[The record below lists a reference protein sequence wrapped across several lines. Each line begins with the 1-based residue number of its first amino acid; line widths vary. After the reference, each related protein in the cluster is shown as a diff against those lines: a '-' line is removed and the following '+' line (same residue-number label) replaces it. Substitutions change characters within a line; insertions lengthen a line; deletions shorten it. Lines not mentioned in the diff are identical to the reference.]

1 VRLPAS
7 PSSESRR
14 RERLLPGLAVAGSL
28 LLALV
33 LHLLVGGPP
42 SKDVKRASGRPGL
55 PRVAPIARSEERARL
70 ESAEHRAI
78 ERVLAYTPYISR
90 GNPRRPEVA
99 LTFDDGPGPATRQI
113 LRELRRHHAPATFF
127 QVGRMIRSFP
137 LLAREVV
144 ADGNAAGLHTN
155 NHARLVGTPFAFQ
168 RSETDPANEEIP
180 GYAPNFMRMFR
191 PPYGA
196 FGKKTMQIMHVRRTL
211 IVLWSVNTFDY
222 LRPGVKTIVKRA
234 VRGAF
239 PGAIILMHDAG
250 GYSRAETVRALPAV
264 IQGLRKRH
272 LKLVTVPRMILDAPP
287 PRQQQRAV
295 GPG

>member
-1 VRLPAS
+1 MRLP
-7 PSSESRR
+7 SSTRSETRR

-33 LHLLVGGPP
+33 LHLLVGGEPA
-42 SKDVKRASGRPGL
+42 KDAKRAAARPGL
-55 PRVAPIARSEERARL
+55 PRVAPIERSEERARL
-70 ESAEHRAI
+70 ETAEHHAI
-78 ERVLAYTPYISR
+78 ARVLEYTPYISR
-90 GNPRRPEVA
+90 GSPRRREVA

-113 LRELRRHHAPATFF
+113 LHELRLYHAPATFF

-144 ADGNAAGLHTN
+144 ADGDAAGLHTN
-155 NHARLVGTPFAFQ
+155 NHARLVGMPMAFQ

-180 GYAPNFMRMFR
+180 GYAPNFLHMFR

-196 FGKKTMQIMHVRRTL
+196 FGKKTMQIMRVRHTL

-234 VRGAF
+234 VKGAF

-250 GYSRAETVRALPAV
+250 GYSRAETVRALPYV
-264 IQGLRKRH
+264 IKGLRRRH
-272 LKLVTVPRMILDAPP
+272 LRLVTVPRMILDASP
-287 PRQQQRAV
+287 PRQQRRAV

>member
-1 VRLPAS
+1 MRLPTS
-7 PSSESRR
+7 TRSSTRR

-33 LHLLVGGPP
+33 LHLLVGGDPARDLKH
-42 SKDVKRASGRPGL
+42 SASRTGL
-55 PRVAPIARSEERARL
+55 PHVAPIPRSEERAQL

-90 GNPRRPEVA
+90 GSRKRPEVA
-99 LTFDDGPGPATRQI
+99 LTFDDGPGPATRQV
-113 LRELRRHHAPATFF
+113 LHVLRRYHAPATFF

-137 LLAREVV
+137 LLARDVV

-155 NHARLVGTPFAFQ
+155 NHARLVGMPFAFQ

-180 GYAPNFMRMFR
+180 GYAPNFMHLFR

-196 FGKKTMQIMHVRRTL
+196 FGKKTLQILRERHTL

-222 LRPGVKTIVKRA
+222 QEPGVKAIVKRA
-234 VRGAF
+234 VNGAF

-250 GYSRAETVRALPAV
+250 GYSRAQTVRALPFV
-264 IQGLRKRH
+264 IKGLRRRH
-272 LKLVTVPRMILDAPP
+272 LRLVTVPRMILDAPP
-287 PRQQQRAV
+287 PRQQKRAV